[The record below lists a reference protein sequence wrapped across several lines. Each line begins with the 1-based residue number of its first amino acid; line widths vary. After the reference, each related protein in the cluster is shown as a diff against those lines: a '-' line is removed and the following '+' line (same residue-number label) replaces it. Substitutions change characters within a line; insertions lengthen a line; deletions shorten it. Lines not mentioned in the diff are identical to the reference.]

1 MVLSEV
7 KAILPQGIF
16 QCKKVDDK
24 NMASALPLSNI
35 SFEEFLSS
43 NRLIGVTE
51 VSLPDFEFMNVE
63 EIQGSG
69 VAGKFSAPIIGFL
82 DSAEM
87 ELTWRTIVQDLK
99 YFSKPEAIDL
109 TLYGAMET
117 YDHSRGKL
125 GVEKIKITTR
135 AFNKKLSPGSL
146 KAAKQTETKT
156 TLEML
161 TCKIEVG
168 GKVILDFDKINYKY
182 IVDGT
187 DYLQSTR
194 SALGI

>member
-1 MVLSEV
+1 
-7 KAILPQGIF
+7 
-16 QCKKVDDK
+16 
-24 NMASALPLSNI
+24 MASALPLSNI
-35 SFEEFLSS
+35 NFEVFISS
-43 NRLIGVTE
+43 NRLIGLAE
-51 VSLPDFEFMNVE
+51 VSLPDFEFMNA
-63 EIQGSG
+63 EISGAG
-69 VAGKFSAPIIGFL
+69 VAGKFNAPIIGFV

-99 YFSKPEAIDL
+99 YFTKPEAIDL
-109 TLYGAMET
+109 TLYGAMQN
-117 YDHSRGKL
+117 YDHSKGKL
-125 GVEKIKITTR
+125 GVEKVKITTR

-146 KAAKQTETKT
+146 KAAEQTETKT
-156 TLEML
+156 TLELL

>member
-1 MVLSEV
+1 
-7 KAILPQGIF
+7 
-16 QCKKVDDK
+16 
-24 NMASALPLSNI
+24 MASALPLSNI
-35 SFEEFLSS
+35 SFEVFLSS
-43 NRLIGVTE
+43 NRLIGVAE
-51 VSLPDFEFMNVE
+51 VSLPDFEFMNV

-109 TLYGAMET
+109 TLYGASET

-146 KAAKQTETKT
+146 KAAEQTETKT
-156 TLEML
+156 TLELL

-168 GKVILDFDKINYKY
+168 GKVILEFDKINYKY